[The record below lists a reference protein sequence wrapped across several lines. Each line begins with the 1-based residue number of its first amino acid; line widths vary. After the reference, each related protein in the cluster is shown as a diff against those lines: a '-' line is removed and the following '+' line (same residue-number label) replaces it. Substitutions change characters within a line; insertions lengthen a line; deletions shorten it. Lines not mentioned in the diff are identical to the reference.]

1 MELFEETVFEI
12 AKILKYIKLNF
23 LLASDYNGNF
33 DIAKAQEA
41 ELISKLCINPM
52 FNKKYVALTTQQFS
66 SYNNILWKPKYDLEN
81 GDIVIVD
88 KQNNPIMFIDL
99 KVATN
104 DKSHGCVN
112 LKSLLNFGKV
122 QRNHFYLLSNSLG
135 NLIFV
140 SGQKLFETVIKTPI
154 IFASKNKNKEK
165 IHIPEL
171 NNIISHGW
179 NNKEHNITVN
189 SDNTLYDADYIS
201 EKIYLLNPQ
210 INILNYVK

>member
-1 MELFEETVFEI
+1 MGLFEETVFEI
-12 AKILKYIKLNF
+12 AKILKTIKLNF

-41 ELISKLCINPM
+41 ELISKLCINPI

-104 DKSHGCVN
+104 NKSHGCVN

-122 QRNHFYLLSNSLG
+122 QRNHFYLLSNSSG
-135 NLIFV
+135 DLIFV
-140 SGQKLFETVIKTPI
+140 SGQKLLKQLLKHLLFLRQKIKI
-154 IFASKNKNKEK
+154 KKKYIF
-165 IHIPEL
+165 L
-171 NNIISHGW
+171 N
-179 NNKEHNITVN
+179 
-189 SDNTLYDADYIS
+189 
-201 EKIYLLNPQ
+201 
-210 INILNYVK
+210 